1 LTVATKLSALQRS
14 RISAVAELARAMSHK
29 QGGISEARQIAEKA
43 TAELLRAELNHRRAA
58 PLLRANARRQQTG
71 DLFAQ
76 IGA

>member
-1 LTVATKLSALQRS
+1 MST
-14 RISAVAELARAMSHK
+14 RIDTLRRNRTTAVAKLKRAMTHK
-29 QGGISEARQIAEKA
+29 QGDISEARLAANKA
-43 TAELLRAELNHRRAA
+43 TAALLRAELNHRRAA

>member
-1 LTVATKLSALQRS
+1 MAAKASTIRRNRAIAIQNLNRALSRKEGTIAK
-14 RISAVAELARAMSHK
+14 ARR
-29 QGGISEARQIAEKA
+29 EFVLA

-76 IGA
+76 IGG